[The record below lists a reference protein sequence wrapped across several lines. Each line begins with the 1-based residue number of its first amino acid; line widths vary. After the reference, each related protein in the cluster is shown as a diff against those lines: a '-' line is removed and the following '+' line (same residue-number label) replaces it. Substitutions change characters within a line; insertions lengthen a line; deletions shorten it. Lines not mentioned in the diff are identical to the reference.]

1 MTNITCIPLHDPT
14 VIMVDCQVQTFQ
26 DTSEASDKLMKLQ
39 SLAVAVPK
47 LLPAAT
53 NDESSTQSTYTVA
66 AASVTPLTNSDT
78 VIADIESGELI
89 DMSDDYSYE
98 RQIKVVFWVIV
109 ISFFVVGGAVGVMV
123 AFVVSVPK

>member
-78 VIADIESGELI
+78 VIADIESGELM

>member
-39 SLAVAVPK
+39 SIAIAVPK

-53 NDESSTQSTYTVA
+53 NDESSTQSTFTVA
-66 AASVTPLTNSDT
+66 ASSVTPLTNSDT
-78 VIADIESGELI
+78 VVADIESGELI
-89 DMSDDYSYE
+89 DMSDEYSYE

>member
-39 SLAVAVPK
+39 SIAVAVPK

-53 NDESSTQSTYTVA
+53 NDESSTQSTFTVA
-66 AASVTPLTNSDT
+66 ASSVTPLTNSDT
-78 VIADIESGELI
+78 VVADIESGELI
-89 DMSDDYSYE
+89 DMSDEYSYE

>member
-1 MTNITCIPLHDPT
+1 MTNITCIPLRDPT

-53 NDESSTQSTYTVA
+53 NDENSTQSTYTVA
-66 AASVTPLTNSDT
+66 AASVIPLTNSDT
-78 VIADIESGELI
+78 VVADIESGELI
-89 DMSDDYSYE
+89 DMSDEYSYE

>member
-39 SLAVAVPK
+39 SIAVAVPK

-53 NDESSTQSTYTVA
+53 NDENSTQSTFTVA
-66 AASVTPLTNSDT
+66 ASSVTPLTNSDT
-78 VIADIESGELI
+78 VVADIESGELI
-89 DMSDDYSYE
+89 DMSDEYSYE

>member
-78 VIADIESGELI
+78 VVADIESGELI

>member
-1 MTNITCIPLHDPT
+1 MTNITCIPLRDPT

-39 SLAVAVPK
+39 SIAIAVPK

-53 NDESSTQSTYTVA
+53 NDENSTQSTFTVA
-66 AASVTPLTNSDT
+66 ASSVTPLTNSDT
-78 VIADIESGELI
+78 VVADIESGELI
-89 DMSDDYSYE
+89 DMSDEYSYE